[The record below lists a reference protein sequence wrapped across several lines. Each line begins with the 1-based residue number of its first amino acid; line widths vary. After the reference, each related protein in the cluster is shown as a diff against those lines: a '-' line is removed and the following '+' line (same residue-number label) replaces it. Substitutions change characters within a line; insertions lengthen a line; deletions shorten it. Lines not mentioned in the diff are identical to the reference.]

1 MFDDPLD
8 LLPEKEGNG
17 ICTSQHRRFGC
28 IKKYTLIP
36 GEVGVIQLDHVDQ
49 VDPAG
54 QNVLVDP
61 RQVVVAQVHLLQ
73 ARLLGHQSAEQDYD
87 CLYIDSYAY
96 CIEMYLIFQ

>member
-1 MFDDPLD
+1 MFDDPLY
-8 LLPEKEGNG
+8 LLSEKEGNC

-36 GEVGVIQLDHVDQ
+36 GEVGVIQLDHMYQ

-73 ARLLGHQSAEQDYD
+73 ARLLGHQSAERRVSSDMEAMFDNVWNDNAQD
-87 CLYIDSYAY
+87 
-96 CIEMYLIFQ
+96 